1 MSKAGYTALFMDND
15 AIVLSDPF
23 RHTSADKYDLEG
35 LSDWV
40 RSDLRPTPWVRNG
53 LTRWASAKPLGTR
66 AGGS

>member
-1 MSKAGYTALFMDND
+1 MSKAGYTTLFMDND

-40 RSDLRPTPWVRNG
+40 RTDLRPTPWVRDG
-53 LTRWASAKPLGTR
+53 PARRAQAGPGGT
-66 AGGS
+66 